1 MSRLNGGCGANGSCV
16 ELVQPSSELP
26 NRGGELSYLVAE
38 CFGCLLVNIVEA
50 GEVRVVLSL

>member
-1 MSRLNGGCGANGSCV
+1 LNGGCGTDGSCL

-38 CFGCLLVNIVEA
+38 CFSFLLVNIVET